1 MTLATPVRRH
11 HTHHPPPKPPPT
23 EWDRLV
29 EHRLSHE
36 SALQGLRLTKTC
48 VSTVAEPYYLYSERT
63 NRLLTV
69 SEGGMTLDEVARY
82 LFR

>member
-1 MTLATPVRRH
+1 MTLAAPIRRH
-11 HTHHPPPKPPPT
+11 RSHTAPKPPPT

-29 EHRLSHE
+29 EHRLAFE
-36 SALQGLRLTKTC
+36 AAQEGLRLAKTC
-48 VSTVAEPYYLYSERT
+48 VSTVAAPYYLYSVRT
-63 NRLLTV
+63 NRLLAV

>member
-1 MTLATPVRRH
+1 MALAAPVRRH
-11 HTHHPPPKPPPT
+11 RGHPAPKPPPT

-29 EHRLSHE
+29 EHRLAFE
-36 SALQGLRLTKTC
+36 STQQGLRLAKTA
-48 VSTVAEPYYLYSERT
+48 VSTVARPYYLYSVRT
-63 NRLLTV
+63 NRLLAV

>member
-1 MTLATPVRRH
+1 MTLAAPLRRH
-11 HTHHPPPKPPPT
+11 RSHHPAPKPPPT

-29 EHRLSHE
+29 EHRLAFE
-36 SALQGLRLTKTC
+36 SAQQGLRLAKTA
-48 VSTVAEPYYLYSERT
+48 VSTVHAPYYLYNVRT
-63 NRLLTV
+63 NHLLAV

>member
-1 MTLATPVRRH
+1 MSLATPIRH
-11 HTHHPPPKPPPT
+11 RAHPAPKPPPSG
-23 EWDRLV
+23 WDRLV
-29 EHRLSHE
+29 EHRLAFE
-36 SALQGLRLTKTC
+36 AEQQGLRLAKTC
-48 VSTVAEPYYLYSERT
+48 VSTVHAPYYMYSVRT